1 MSHFW
6 RTFTESCYTV
16 LTITKVICIVL
27 HIARFPAERIGK
39 LSILETKFPQ
49 ENNVTSNKN
58 KNMLCMEEFVMSV
71 YVQYDRF

>member
-1 MSHFW
+1 MENFHRKLLLSFNNNY
-6 RTFTESCYTV
+6 CD
-16 LTITKVICIVL
+16 IVL

-39 LSILETKFPQ
+39 HSILETKFPQ